1 MGGGAITP
9 IVRALGARSN
19 SRRIAWIAFA
29 RLETNLRALAPN
41 LIAGAYVSESS
52 GVLSAFEEEAL
63 WAQWARRSGMR

>member
-1 MGGGAITP
+1 MDGGAITP

-19 SRRIAWIAFA
+19 TRRIAFA